1 MTSRYP
7 MVIDDAVTDH
17 ICDMLWVIKDDIEI
31 LLGEDPIED
40 IVITSEVKEL
50 ETTSSFSDMS
60 PTAKEYSDYWTP
72 VDFNPVML
80 IYLGNYHSDYMFRI
94 RDGKLAL
101 RQ

>member
-1 MTSRYP
+1 

-60 PTAKEYSDYWTP
+60 PTAKEYSDYWKP

-80 IYLGNYHSDYMFRI
+80 TYLGNYHSDYIIRI
-94 RDGKLAL
+94 IDG
-101 RQ
+101 